1 MRISTKLIFTVLL
14 LTSER
19 LYTTTAQE
27 EEEKISEQQQPDES
41 PEIAPEE
48 PDDDDDDD
56 DDDDYDEEEDLETL
70 INEEAQDMFEG
81 LDMNGNGEI
90 TRLEMLNALM
100 AEWDEEV
107 WKLVDQDTDDYVD
120 DMGKEMFLS
129 IFGNGQDPDFSWEA
143 MDLDGDGQIS
153 KKEAY
158 DNTMRFLEKDMFRGN
173 DANGDGI
180 ITLEELTA
188 YVRNEAEVDP
198 KVFRAQKEN
207 NDMEFGIGGEL

>member
-1 MRISTKLIFTVLL
+1 MKISTKIIFTVLL